1 MTVSNSQSKH
11 TATNTSEPH
20 QKHNP
25 KKGVKPLK
33 TKHMNKLGRDQ
44 NKKEHREGD
53 ISIKIFF
60 RNFQRIT
67 VRKRRDERRRFKEIR
82 RGREE

>member
-1 MTVSNSQSKH
+1 
-11 TATNTSEPH
+11 
-20 QKHNP
+20 
-25 KKGVKPLK
+25 
-33 TKHMNKLGRDQ
+33 MNKLGREQ

-67 VRKRRDERRRFKEIR
+67 VRERRDEFRRFKEIR
-82 RGREE
+82 RGREV